1 MDGKVEGI
9 DTAVVGLQRHG
20 GNDVSPLAETLGLDA
35 GPRSERCHVLRTV
48 QQSQSFLGS
57 QTYRL
62 PAHAL
67 VQFGTR
73 HQFALILH
81 LAQSDQ
87 RQTEMRQGYEVAT
100 GTYRTLHIDHGIDVV
115 VEEVDESFDG
125 VELTTRIAVAE
136 RLNLQQNHN
145 LHNVVGNAFAT
156 AAGMRHHQVYLQLC
170 QLVGSDANLA
180 ERTKTGSHTIDG
192 LFALGNLPV
201 EVFAT
206 ADDALTGVGT
216 EFQLVVVCYNLFDLV
231 KGQMTRRDLMDIH
244 KGMKDINGN
253 TVCR

>member
-1 MDGKVEGI
+1 
-9 DTAVVGLQRHG
+9 
-20 GNDVSPLAETLGLDA
+20 
-35 GPRSERCHVLRTV
+35 
-48 QQSQSFLGS
+48 
-57 QTYRL
+57 
-62 PAHAL
+62 
-67 VQFGTR
+67 
-73 HQFALILH
+73 
-81 LAQSDQ
+81 
-87 RQTEMRQGYEVAT
+87 MRQGYKVAT
-100 GTYRTLHIDHGIDVV
+100 GTHRALHIDHRIDVV

-145 LHNVVGNAFAT
+145 LHNVIGNALAT

-170 QLVGSDANLA
+170 QLVGPDANLA
-180 ERTKTGSHTIDG
+180 ERAKTGSHTIDG

-231 KGQMTRRDLMDIH
+231 KGQMTRRDLMNIH